1 MNRSEYR
8 RVPKKDC
15 IRVIDLA
22 IAAQAAGEALGDDVS
37 LAEAT
42 DALVTTYCGNE
53 MLFDGTCPALLAPFC
68 EDPPGGPANLSIK
81 MTDAVIGLYNIRW
94 WNPSDLLQD
103 DDHYHKRINLM
114 LLRSEADAVWDGMC
128 EILFKGRHPDLW
140 TFAAIE
146 ISGLDSQETGEDA
159 TSTDNCYSTPL
170 LMIMNAAIAEF
181 FMPRC
186 DKDAKREEV
195 VKWIKTQMSA
205 AKMPDSENIAAAIFT
220 IIKPI
225 DHDPRK
231 RRG

>member
-1 MNRSEYR
+1 MNRIEYR

-22 IAAQAAGEALGDDVS
+22 IAAQAAGEALGDEVS

-68 EDPPGGPANLSIK
+68 EDPPGGQANLSNK
-81 MTDAVIGLYNIRW
+81 MTDNVMALYNSEW
-94 WNPSDLLQD
+94 WNPSDVLQD
-103 DDHYHKRINLM
+103 SDRYHKRINLM
-114 LLRSEADAVWDGMC
+114 LLRDEANGLWDGMC
-128 EILFKGRHPDLW
+128 EILFKDRHPDLW
-140 TFAAIE
+140 AFTATE
-146 ISGLDSQETGEDA
+146 IWGVDTLETGEDA
-159 TSTDNCYSTPL
+159 NSTDNCYSTPL

-181 FMPRC
+181 FMPRR

-195 VKWIKTQMSA
+195 VNWIKTQMSA
-205 AKMPDSENIAAAIFT
+205 SKMPDSENIAVAIFT
-220 IIKPI
+220 IIKPL